1 MRSHEKN
8 LETLQVNLDRFQ
20 GYAKANPT
28 DWNLTMVADLT
39 RALADYR
46 RFMAGE
52 IQRHQMCWTA
62 IELTMAMPEWAT
74 YGT

>member
-1 MRSHEKN
+1 MRTHERN
-8 LETLQVNLDRFQ
+8 LQTLEHNLAAFQ
-20 GYAKANPT
+20 GRAKGNPT

-62 IELTMAMPEWAT
+62 IELTMATPEWAT